1 MSVIQLAISLV
12 TTAGV
17 SFRAVSKI
25 FIHLNLYLRLNLE
38 IPTHAT
44 VLNWTKKQGISK
56 FKARE
61 YYQHQKWVLIADESI
76 QFGNKKLL
84 LVLAIPEARCR
95 EGNELSYKDL
105 TPLLLKVSASWK
117 SEHIVPEIKQHIDL
131 EQIAYCISDTGS
143 NLVSTF
149 ESLKCTHIPDI
160 NHKISL
166 IIKSVFEKNGIL
178 DNYTKNL
185 SSLRTQKSMSKIA
198 RIVPPN
204 QRIMNR
210 FMNLTPLFEWGI
222 KMLHLL
228 DNNEL
233 TDEEKNALS
242 FLESFREFI
251 SDTYRILTAL
261 DHIQTILK
269 SQGYSDK
276 SKNEAMS
283 LFTDL
288 KSDNW
293 LKIKKQLD
301 LYFNDLTTKSKGK
314 TICCSSDIIE
324 SCFGKYKEI
333 VRGNKTAGITDL
345 SLCIAAMMG
354 INDAEKTAE
363 AMETVSIK
371 KVKEWKSQNI
381 AKTLFAEKTEL
392 NKIVERNYFSNT

>member
-61 YYQHQKWVLIADESI
+61 YYKHQKWVLIADESI

>member
-61 YYQHQKWVLIADESI
+61 YYKHQKWVLIADESI

-210 FMNLTPLFEWGI
+210 FMNLTPLFEWGR

-261 DHIQTILK
+261 NHIQTILK

>member
-1 MSVIQLAISLV
+1 LSVIQLAISLV

-61 YYQHQKWVLIADESI
+61 YYKHQKWVLIADESI

-261 DHIQTILK
+261 NHIQTILK